1 MCEASIAFDCPFPL
15 MTSYKRT
22 RDEHWL
28 RDKQEQGQRLILEDE
43 STWEIHPSDRPI
55 AARWLR
61 GSTIYVEQTQVQG
74 YPYVLRNRTEGE
86 VARANLLSDVRAA
99 S

>member
-1 MCEASIAFDCPFPL
+1 MA
-15 MTSYKRT
+15 SYKRI

-28 RDKQEQGQRLILEDE
+28 RDKQEKGQSLILEDE
-43 STWEIHPSDRPI
+43 SNWEIHPSDRAI

-61 GSTIYVEQTQVQG
+61 GSTIYVEQIQLEG

-86 VARANLLSDVRAA
+86 LARANFLSDLRAA

>member
-1 MCEASIAFDCPFPL
+1 MAI
-15 MTSYKRT
+15 YRRI

-28 RDKQEQGQRLILEDE
+28 RDKQEKGQGVTLEDE
-43 STWEIHPSDRPI
+43 STWEIHPSDRST

-61 GSTIYVEQTQVQG
+61 GSTIQVEQIQLEG

-86 VARANLLSDVRAA
+86 LARANFISDVHVAA
-99 S
+99 G

>member
-1 MCEASIAFDCPFPL
+1 MVF
-15 MTSYKRT
+15 YKRT

-28 RDKQEQGQRLILEDE
+28 RDKQEQGQSLLLEDD
-43 STWEIHPSDRPI
+43 SIWVVHPSDRSI
-55 AARWLR
+55 TAHWLR
-61 GSTIYVEQTQVQG
+61 GSTIYIEQTQTPD

-86 VARANLLSDVRAA
+86 VARANCLDDVRVA